1 MGSERSARQWQLPRA
16 LPSLPVELAV
26 AGYRTAA
33 FVDDAQFEG
42 SVGLERGF
50 QEVRRI
56 DDDWERRERGP
67 ARSGRRLGARPGPPR
82 TTGSAWSRWTTCC
95 ARSRSRTP
103 SGTASSRGATSC
115 SGCPRSVPTR
125 RTSTPSRPSWEGGT
139 VPMARYDARY
149 DGAIRRLDA
158 ALQRLFDRLEGGG
171 RYKRT
176 TVCLIGTHGLQFG
189 EAGMLLDHGLL
200 SPMDVHVPLLLR
212 PATRLGS
219 TYEEGHESSA
229 LVASMDVAPT
239 LLALA
244 NVEPATPMHGISL
257 VERFAGPEDPADR
270 ERVVVVSCGTITG
283 SAAYGDELVVEH
295 LVPAFDTNLARPV
308 ARSGHGT
315 RGVARGAHVPVARTR
330 AAARPRRRTGGTRC
344 SGPNFP
350 PSGELVHDLRRSR
363 ARSDVG
369 RGVGADPRDLAA
381 LSALRGGWLRALLC
395 GSGGRVA
402 RRAVTTCTSCVR
414 AVRSSPTRPSTRCSS
429 RISTPVTR
437 GSSRRSR
444 EPREGPAAR
453 VRSAQPAAAR
463 GA

>member
-1 MGSERSARQWQLPRA
+1 MGGERSARQWELPRA

-33 FVDDAQFEG
+33 FVDDEQFEG
-42 SVGLERGF
+42 SIGLERGF

-67 ARSGRRLGARPGPPR
+67 LDLAADWVRAQDLEDDWFCLVQLDDLLRAFEEPHPEWDSFFEGRDELQWVPPVGANATNFHAIPPR
-82 TTGSAWSRWTTCC
+82 R
-95 ARSRSRTP
+95 
-103 SGTASSRGATSC
+103 
-115 SGCPRSVPTR
+115 
-125 RTSTPSRPSWEGGT
+125 WEGGT

-200 SPMDVHVPLLLR
+200 SPMDVHVPLVLR
-212 PATRLGS
+212 PATRLRS

-244 NVEPATPMHGISL
+244 SVEPATPMHGISL
-257 VERFAGPEDPADR
+257 VERLSGPEDPADR

-295 LVPAFDTNLARPV
+295 LVPGFETSDTLRDQWLGRSVAGLLEVRSYLWRGRDVRPLRATALA
-308 ARSGHGT
+308 
-315 RGVARGAHVPVARTR
+315 
-330 AAARPRRRTGGTRC
+330 
-344 SGPNFP
+344 P
-350 PSGELVHDLRRSR
+350 PGYEEQR
-363 ARSDVG
+363 AR
-369 RGVGADPRDLAA
+369 
-381 LSALRGGWLRALLC
+381 LSAVQDSWFMTFVVPEHTRMWGG
-395 GSGGRVA
+395 
-402 RRAVTTCTSCVR
+402 
-414 AVRSSPTRPSTRCSS
+414 
-429 RISTPVTR
+429 
-437 GSSRRSR
+437 
-444 EPREGPAAR
+444 E
-453 VRSAQPAAAR
+453 
-463 GA
+463 